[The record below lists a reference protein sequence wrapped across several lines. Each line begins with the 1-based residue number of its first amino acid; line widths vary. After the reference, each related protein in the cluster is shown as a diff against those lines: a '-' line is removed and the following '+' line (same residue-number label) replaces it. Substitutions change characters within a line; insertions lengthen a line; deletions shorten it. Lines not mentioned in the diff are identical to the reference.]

1 MKIRKVFESVE
12 FYEKIRT
19 WHEGR
24 QDLKVIDNIERM
36 DIVSLFPDLRKAE
49 KSRSKMIFRS
59 GINRVDVDV
68 LVNNDEWYFVRL
80 IHNNKH
86 EYFKCDQKEGLIE
99 CIKKELLTNKIYT
112 SI

>member
-1 MKIRKVFESVE
+1 MRIRKVFESIE

-24 QDLKVIDNIERM
+24 KNLRVINNNERTDIINMFQDLKKSTNSMSKIKFISGVNKVDIDILT
-36 DIVSLFPDLRKAE
+36 DD
-49 KSRSKMIFRS
+49 
-59 GINRVDVDV
+59 
-68 LVNNDEWYFVRL
+68 DEWYFVRF

-99 CIKKELLTNKIYT
+99 CIKRELIDTYID
-112 SI
+112 I